1 MVRIPGFHCQG
12 PLGFHCHGPGSIHG
26 WGTEI
31 LQAMR
36 YGKKKKKKGERENKK
51 PFTSQRQRPQ
61 KKPTLP
67 TPTAQNSSP
76 QNRERMNS
84 VV

>member
-12 PLGFHCHGPGSIHG
+12 PMGFHCHGPGSIHG

-36 YGKKKKKKGERENKK
+36 YGKKKKKR
-51 PFTSQRQRPQ
+51 
-61 KKPTLP
+61 
-67 TPTAQNSSP
+67 
-76 QNRERMNS
+76 RERIKAIHKSKTEASEETNTANT
-84 VV
+84 